1 MSKNRQVISVGEDTA
16 IVIKAHGNLDVKG
29 TPEWEISISTDINVQ
44 KIRHEGDMLRLLF
57 VEDCDLTVPQNSKVI
72 IERTGE
78 NARIRDINQMIEIY
92 KVSGDLALQN
102 TGKVTVSR
110 IGGDCLLEKVNDE
123 LTIEK
128 IYGDL
133 KGFGVAGQIQIEKV
147 GGDVNL
153 FGVSAGARIKANGDI
168 RLGLSG
174 SSSEEVYLRAGDDIE
189 LSLPVEPN
197 ASLTVKSREEKIS
210 IDLAERTEKIRV
222 KNSEFILGEGS
233 QKIELDA
240 SGKVDIT
247 SKQFDDTEVLHLFE
261 ELDNLW
267 KQLKTQSEARRETH
281 AHSTRWDEDL
291 VVGVSKITSE
301 ALDELSVFSD
311 KKLMETLNTAENR
324 VQEALRK
331 VEKKI
336 RELGYEDL
344 GVVRPMENN
353 KPPKP
358 AEVTAEERLVI
369 MRMLQEGKI
378 SVEEADKLLEALE
391 TDAY

>member
-1 MSKNRQVISVGEDTA
+1 MSKNRQVISVSEDTI

-57 VEDCDLTVPQNSKVI
+57 VEDCELTVPQNAKVV
-72 IERTGE
+72 IERAGE
-78 NARIRDINQMIEIY
+78 NARVREINETMEIY

-102 TGKVTVSR
+102 TGKVSVSR
-110 IGGDCLLEKVNDE
+110 IGGDCLLEKIHDDLV
-123 LTIEK
+123 IEK
-128 IYGDL
+128 MYGDL
-133 KGFGVAGQIQIEKV
+133 KGFGVSGKIQIERV

-153 FGVSAGARIKANGDI
+153 HGVSNGVKIKANGDI

-174 SSSEEVYLRAGDDIE
+174 SSTEEIYLRSGDDIE

-197 ASLTVKSREEKIS
+197 ANLTVKSREEKIS

-222 KNSEFILGEGS
+222 KNSDFILGEGL

-240 SGKVDIT
+240 NGKVDIT

-267 KQLKTQSEARRETH
+267 KQLKTESETRRETR
-281 AHSTRWDEDL
+281 AQTTNWEEDL
-291 VVGVSKITSE
+291 ATGVSKVTSE
-301 ALDELSVFSD
+301 ALSELSVLTD
-311 KKLMETLNTAENR
+311 KKLIETLTKAESR
-324 VQEALRK
+324 VQDALRK

-336 RELGYEDL
+336 RELGYEDP
-344 GVVRPMENN
+344 GMTTPGEKN
-353 KPPKP
+353 KRKSP
-358 AEVTAEERLVI
+358 EVTAEERLVI

-391 TDAY
+391 NPEN